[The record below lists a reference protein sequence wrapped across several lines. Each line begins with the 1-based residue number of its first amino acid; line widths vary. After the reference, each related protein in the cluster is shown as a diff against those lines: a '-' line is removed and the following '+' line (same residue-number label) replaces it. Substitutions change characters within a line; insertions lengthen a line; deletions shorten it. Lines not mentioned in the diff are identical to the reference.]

1 MDHHQPVLEVSVMD
15 MVFQLLQLLL
25 LLEAVRDMELQP
37 MKDMDPALLSV
48 LLMVKPQLQ
57 WSQSPLVMTV
67 LQLLPPLVMTV
78 QLQLF
83 QPLTVMVLQQLNP
96 SALDP
101 LSLLRMSMV
110 LLLPL
115 SSPSPVNLLLQLLQ
129 PMMTMVH
136 QQLLSSQLTTSEQL
150 LLNQSLTVM
159 VSPTQSPSLPL
170 TLTAQD
176 HHSQNLSA
184 LDHLSL
190 QLQTLTVQDQLS
202 QNQSLLDHLSQ
213 TLSHSQPQTHTA
225 QDHLSQNQS
234 LQDHLSQNLLTV
246 MEQPHPMMSPSSLIT
261 SPLQLPVTA
270 MVQQDLLPPAH
281 MMPRHCSLVI
291 DNTIYAAG
299 RISSSKGHFAFAIL
313 D

>member
-1 MDHHQPVLEVSVMD
+1 
-15 MVFQLLQLLL
+15 
-25 LLEAVRDMELQP
+25 MELQP

-48 LLMVKPQLQ
+48 LLMVRPQLQ

-101 LSLLRMSMV
+101 LSQLR
-110 LLLPL
+110 
-115 SSPSPVNLLLQLLQ
+115 
-129 PMMTMVH
+129 MTMVH

-170 TLTAQD
+170 TPTAQD
-176 HHSQNLSA
+176 HHSQNQSA

-202 QNQSLLDHLSQ
+202 LNQSLLDH
-213 TLSHSQPQTHTA
+213 LSHSQPQTHT
-225 QDHLSQNQS
+225 
-234 LQDHLSQNLLTV
+234 
-246 MEQPHPMMSPSSLIT
+246 
-261 SPLQLPVTA
+261 
-270 MVQQDLLPPAH
+270 
-281 MMPRHCSLVI
+281 
-291 DNTIYAAG
+291 
-299 RISSSKGHFAFAIL
+299 
-313 D
+313 